1 MPNNIAD
8 RAEAGE
14 ARIYDQDG
22 NLRPFPMRDTPSN
35 RLFAEWLRV
44 HDRAGPAIARSQADG

>member
-44 HDRAGPAIARSQADG
+44 HDRAGPAIARSQP